1 MFTVYVEDHVT
12 HQKVVVG
19 DMLSRAEASELVRTI
34 SRFSACTVYA
44 MQSPYVRY

>member
-34 SRFSACTVYA
+34 SDFLPAPSMRCRAR
-44 MQSPYVRY
+44 M